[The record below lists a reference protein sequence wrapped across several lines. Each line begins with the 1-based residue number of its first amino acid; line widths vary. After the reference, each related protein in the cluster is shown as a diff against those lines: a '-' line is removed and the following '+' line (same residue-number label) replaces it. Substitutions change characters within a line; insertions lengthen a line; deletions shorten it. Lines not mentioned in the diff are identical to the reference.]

1 VEGTTR
7 SRLRPAALVR
17 KVLLPPVLA
26 GVAIACLLGALA
38 VTAVSGSRAS
48 GHNPLGARA
57 QHRELASALSLDL
70 EGTPSASD
78 VRSVRRPLSERQRVL
93 ERQPYYALYL
103 AAQRR
108 YDVPWVLVASIH
120 FQQTG
125 FEKRQARH
133 AARDVASIAAQLHA
147 AKAPDDLGP
156 QAARAVARRYGSDP
170 AGEVSTAMVMERAK
184 AWRLLGTIP
193 MPGHGELERPVDA
206 PIGGCGYF
214 GCPRPGHLHNG
225 DDFLAPAGTPVHAA
239 DVGTVAFVQ
248 TPAESGGYGNF
259 VCLQHRPHLAS
270 CYAHLSVV
278 APQIKAGAHVRRG
291 QVVGLVGST
300 GSSTAPHLHFE
311 VREGPA
317 TCQQCAVDP
326 MPLLSAE
333 VPQDTVARML
343 HLAQVSASLS
353 APAVPPPAAAI
364 AGTQI
369 ATPAPAQA
377 APAGPGVQAPAGAT
391 TPVTPAVASHAPATA
406 DHASSGTAPP
416 SGAGV
421 VAPPARTTAPA
432 TGARPTTAPTTGSS
446 APATSSSGPTVDA
459 SSSGGAAAPGAGSAS
474 GGAAPSAPPPG

>member
-1 VEGTTR
+1 M
-7 SRLRPAALVR
+7 
-17 KVLLPPVLA
+17 LLPPVLA

-57 QHRELASALSLDL
+57 PHRELASALSLDL

-78 VRSVRRPLSERQRVL
+78 VRSVRQPLSERQRVL

-125 FEKRQARH
+125 FEKREARH
-133 AARDVASIAAQLHA
+133 AARDVAAIAAQLHA

-156 QAARAVARRYGSDP
+156 KTARAVARRYGSDP

-248 TPAESGGYGNF
+248 TPAQSGGYGNF
-259 VCLQHRPHLAS
+259 VCLQHRPHLAT

-278 APQIKAGAHVRRG
+278 EPQITAGAHVRRG
-291 QVVGLVGST
+291 QVLGLVGST

-333 VPQDTVARML
+333 VPQDTVAKML

-353 APAVPPPAAAI
+353 APAVAPPAVTI
-364 AGTQI
+364 AGTGT
-369 ATPAPAQA
+369 ATPAQVQV
-377 APAGPGVQAPAGAT
+377 APAGPAVQAPAVAAT
-391 TPVTPAVASHAPATA
+391 PSAPATPAVASHAPATA
-406 DHASSGTAPP
+406 EHPPSGTAPP
-416 SGAGV
+416 SGTGV
-421 VAPPARTTAPA
+421 VAPPPARTTAPA
-432 TGARPTTAPTTGSS
+432 TGTGPTTAPTTGSS

-459 SSSGGAAAPGAGSAS
+459 SSSGGAAAPGAAGSAS